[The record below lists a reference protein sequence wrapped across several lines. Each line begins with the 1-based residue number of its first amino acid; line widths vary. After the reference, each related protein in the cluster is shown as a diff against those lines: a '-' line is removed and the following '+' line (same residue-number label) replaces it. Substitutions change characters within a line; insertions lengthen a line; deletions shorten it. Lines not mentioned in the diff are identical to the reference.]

1 MAPKAGNGG
10 AQGGAN
16 RRLPLGGITIQRR
29 NYKDPYLIIPFDRY
43 SGKATAKG
51 SEIIARVGEA
61 QGEGRKPA
69 ELFLAE
75 SEKQPGDIIGV
86 PTSEQSDDNLKITWV
101 EGGKVATVQVDKLL
115 AYKKIVIPA
124 DSRMFISLYVDEDS
138 TFGTVIGMKVN
149 SADFEPIRRKKG
161 DDDSESG
168 GGEKKAEEQPK
179 K

>member
-10 AQGGAN
+10 EQSGAN
-16 RRLPLGGITIQRR
+16 RRLQLGGIVVQRR
-29 NYKDPYLIIPFDRY
+29 NYKDPYLIVPFDRY

-51 SEIIARVGEA
+51 SELMANVGEA

-75 SEKQPGDIIGV
+75 SEKIPGDIIGV
-86 PTSEQSDDNLKITWV
+86 PTSEQSDHNLKVTWV
-101 EGGKVATVQVDKLL
+101 EGGKVASVQVDKLL
-115 AYKKIVIPA
+115 AYKKITIPA
-124 DSRMFISLYVDEDS
+124 NSRMFISLYVDQDS
-138 TFGTVIGMKVN
+138 SFGTVIGMKVN

-168 GGEKKAEEQPK
+168 GEKKKSAE
-179 K
+179 